1 MTKIPFIKMH
11 GLGNDFVVLDNRESS
26 LVIDQATIAAIAN
39 RRHGVGCDQVLI
51 LKPTKAPDAYVF
63 MEIRNVD
70 GTEAE
75 ACGNGSRCVA
85 ALMME
90 ETGKHV
96 LGIETLAG
104 VLSVEQDGT
113 GSVIADMGPAQYNWQ
128 DIPLAR
134 ETDTLHINF
143 GGVPLT
149 DGVGVSMGNP
159 HIVFFVKDVDEVE
172 LDIIGPQ
179 IEHHPLLPERANIEV
194 VSLLEADRLRMRVWE
209 RSSGITQACGSG
221 ACATVV
227 AAHRRKIARRLAEVV
242 LDGGSLFVE
251 WRESDGHVLMAG
263 PTTMAFRGELDPA
276 AIVI

>member
-1 MTKIPFIKMH
+1 MKRLMSKIPFIKMH

-51 LKPTKAPDAYVF
+51 LKPTKAPDAHVF
-63 MEIRNVD
+63 MEIRNVY

-104 VLSVEQDGT
+104 VLPVEQDSAGRVT
-113 GSVIADMGPAQYNWQ
+113 VDMGPARYNWQ

-159 HIVFFVKDVDEVE
+159 HIVFFV
-172 LDIIGPQ
+172 
-179 IEHHPLLPERANIEV
+179 
-194 VSLLEADRLRMRVWE
+194 
-209 RSSGITQACGSG
+209 
-221 ACATVV
+221 
-227 AAHRRKIARRLAEVV
+227 
-242 LDGGSLFVE
+242 
-251 WRESDGHVLMAG
+251 
-263 PTTMAFRGELDPA
+263 
-276 AIVI
+276 